1 MVRRCTALS
10 RRVRRLVAEAVEIRN
25 ARGMQFAGV
34 LPPDAPDPLVESRR
48 RLLGLAFPLMGLV
61 PQPTIED
68 TGGPAI
74 TEVTTGAERA
84 QLAVSFS
91 YTLWRNP
98 HDRADP
104 VNLKNLTP
112 HEQAAVETIP
122 PWPRPAWLIEYVERM
137 RYPSL
142 WEAVR
147 TCWTRDGSECTTL
160 SRQLV
165 DHTNYIL
172 TNQFREESGV
182 APGLTEEGPWQVR
195 PSSVNTAAT
204 IEIKW
209 RRGAGLR
216 DRHRPVRLCA
226 RRAAAIRC
234 RRDRRHCTGTPS
246 LRAPGTTHPDPR
258 NGLKASAR
266 RSLAGMPESGASYS
280 EWAST
285 STCRPPRAS
294 F

>member
-1 MVRRCTALS
+1 VVRRCTALS

-112 HEQAAVETIP
+112 YEQAAVETIP

-182 APGLTEEGPWQVR
+182 APGPTEEGPWQVR

-204 IEIKW
+204 IEINGDEVPAFEIDTDPFVYAL
-209 RRGAGLR
+209 GAQLR
-216 DRHRPVRLCA
+216 SDVVATVVIAREHLPYVRPALHTR
-226 RRAAAIRC
+226 
-234 RRDRRHCTGTPS
+234 TPE
-246 LRAPGTTHPDPR
+246 TD
-258 NGLKASAR
+258 
-266 RSLAGMPESGASYS
+266 
-280 EWAST
+280 
-285 STCRPPRAS
+285 
-294 F
+294 

>member
-1 MVRRCTALS
+1 
-10 RRVRRLVAEAVEIRN
+10 LVAEAVEIRN

-48 RLLGLAFPLMGLV
+48 RLLGLAFPRMGLV

-172 TNQFREESGV
+172 TNQFREESVV

-204 IEIKW
+204 IEINGDEVPAFEIDTDPFVYAL
-209 RRGAGLR
+209 GAQLR
-216 DRHRPVRLCA
+216 SDVVATVVIAREHLPYVRPALHTR
-226 RRAAAIRC
+226 
-234 RRDRRHCTGTPS
+234 TPE
-246 LRAPGTTHPDPR
+246 TD
-258 NGLKASAR
+258 
-266 RSLAGMPESGASYS
+266 
-280 EWAST
+280 
-285 STCRPPRAS
+285 
-294 F
+294 